1 MAVSKAMNA
10 SPEFRKIIKE
20 EANLKF
26 DGDYDVVIKRVM
38 NKPITAPANLS
49 GSSALRVKASNFSV
63 GDLLGEFMPATPVE
77 TTANA
82 SMQKISSSPDDII
95 SKLTEKYPNLQ
106 VAIPVNIENWDEINV
121 VPTVT
126 FIPAEA
132 EEGVTKL
139 LAGYRADGS
148 FVEIDAINKPETEP
162 IIVIGENERIPLEPI
177 IDDGDVVPTPNNLT
191 AQPVENGIALV
202 WEKSIIANLT
212 NTQGYSIYRK
222 SSNTQ
227 GYELVGKI
235 NGVYNVSFFDT
246 GILFGTT
253 YSYYITAHN
262 LYSESEPTSQVIV
275 KTPTLESPKNV
286 NALTGNVANSIDLEW
301 DGASIGNS
309 YEIMRRNQ
317 GEIDFRTIKIIE
329 GLHNNF
335 YTDSNLEAGKVY
347 DYKVRTINNNG
358 GLSSWSKTISI
369 HSSNRNRGEQL
380 RIKQIKLTDKGQ
392 FEPWWRGAPEILIK
406 AVGSIAAEQI
416 NFIYQP
422 AVWQEEIPR
431 NKWYDCK
438 DLPVVIYSWNPNSY
452 GSGIKFQWYEKDS
465 GANIGFELQGSYENK
480 KDGAG
485 WGAGGKFIYNS
496 NDGNDFM
503 GEFTVAWWDLKDT
516 IYSTNVFELQFY

>member
-1 MAVSKAMNA
+1 M
-10 SPEFRKIIKE
+10 
-20 EANLKF
+20 
-26 DGDYDVVIKRVM
+26 
-38 NKPITAPANLS
+38 
-49 GSSALRVKASNFSV
+49 
-63 GDLLGEFMPATPVE
+63 
-77 TTANA
+77 
-82 SMQKISSSPDDII
+82 
-95 SKLTEKYPNLQ
+95 
-106 VAIPVNIENWDEINV
+106 
-121 VPTVT
+121 
-126 FIPAEA
+126 
-132 EEGVTKL
+132 
-139 LAGYRADGS
+139 
-148 FVEIDAINKPETEP
+148 
-162 IIVIGENERIPLEPI
+162 
-177 IDDGDVVPTPNNLT
+177 
-191 AQPVENGIALV
+191 
-202 WEKSIIANLT
+202 
-212 NTQGYSIYRK
+212 
-222 SSNTQ
+222 
-227 GYELVGKI
+227 
-235 NGVYNVSFFDT
+235 
-246 GILFGTT
+246 
-253 YSYYITAHN
+253 
-262 LYSESEPTSQVIV
+262 
-275 KTPTLESPKNV
+275 
-286 NALTGNVANSIDLEW
+286 ANSIDLEW